1 MWGHTMIMPLH
12 SQSALLNLP
21 MELLLIIL
29 RQLPHWA
36 LLQLAKA
43 CRPLN
48 HLCIPILLEHHGV
61 VDPRSSCEIILR
73 HGSYPDA
80 LSGLFVATYIHK
92 LRRLSCKFDD
102 SALYPSTV
110 GLVPFSTRSI
120 RRLQK
125 FIARLS
131 SIEEIV
137 ITFGM
142 INVNW
147 SLNDTIM
154 KDLVHS
160 LQDLFNTIRSKS
172 CTSLQILH
180 GGTLFGRS
188 YTFEIVETWKEL
200 FWTTMRRTLV
210 QNFCPNNNQLHG
222 DRWYYLRNGT
232 GFPLIKW
239 APNPSFTNRLTTLS
253 ITSAFLLLPPCAGW
267 TYALMEHSPI
277 TSLTLSLP
285 CFIPITQWR
294 LAILPR
300 ISQALPQLHELS
312 LPHISE
318 GLLPTILVFLSQLPL
333 LRKVSLG
340 PTKEGH
346 YYPLGRNDQPILNHL
361 LSISGSPEQVWYIL
375 NYSVSCPNLL
385 SVDIIVNR
393 VYRNTAG
400 LRSVAETLSRLRQRF
415 AEMNVKPSI
424 SLHFKLY
431 YEFPVEADNGLLTRP
446 GWETLFQ
453 AVSGLSLDVPATPDQ
468 LMAGQRL
475 EYILA
480 WLALFPAIKRL
491 SLSTEYGPVGVP
503 LRLPDS
509 MLRII
514 GPRCPGVGTILV
526 NGEPNPVRG

>member
-1 MWGHTMIMPLH
+1 MIMPLH

-21 MELLLIIL
+21 MELLQIIL
-29 RQLPHWA
+29 RQLPHGA

-43 CRPLN
+43 CRRLN
-48 HLCIPILLEHHGV
+48 HLGIPILLEHHGV

-110 GLVPFSTRSI
+110 GLVPFSTRNI

-137 ITFGM
+137 LTFGT

-147 SLNDTIM
+147 PLNDTIM

-160 LQDLFNTIRSKS
+160 FQDLFNTIGSMS

-188 YTFEIVETWKEL
+188 YTFEAVETWKEL
-200 FWTTMRRTLV
+200 FWTTIRRSLV
-210 QNFCPNNNQLHG
+210 QKFCPNNNQLHG

-267 TYALMEHSPI
+267 TYALMEHAPI

-285 CFIPITQWR
+285 CFIPIAQWR

-318 GLLPTILVFLSQLPL
+318 GLLPTILLFLSQLPL

-340 PTKEGH
+340 PAKEGR
-346 YYPLGRNDQPILNHL
+346 YYPLGRSDQPILNHL

-400 LRSVAETLSRLRQRF
+400 LRSVAETLSLLRQRF

-424 SLHFKLY
+424 SLHIKLY
-431 YEFPVEADNGLLTRP
+431 YEFPLETDNGLSTRA

-453 AVSGLSLDVPATPDQ
+453 AVSGISLDVPATPDQ

-480 WLALFPAIKRL
+480 WLTLFPAIKRL

-509 MLRII
+509 MLSLI